1 MKNSKT
7 SNLVFTID
15 VEDFKNNQQIMDTLV
30 SAIETSL
37 KLNRDKDFGRS
48 MRDKTNGFH
57 IELKNNIKVEIR
69 NCNC

>member
-15 VEDFKNNQQIMDTLV
+15 VEDFKNNQQITDALA